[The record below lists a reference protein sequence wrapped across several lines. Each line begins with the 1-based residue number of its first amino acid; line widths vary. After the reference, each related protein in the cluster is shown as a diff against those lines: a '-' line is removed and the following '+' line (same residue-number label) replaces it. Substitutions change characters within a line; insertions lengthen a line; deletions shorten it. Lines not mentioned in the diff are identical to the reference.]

1 MSDHRPLPRETSD
14 NRAPH
19 RRRKHL
25 MDPNAPRPV
34 RDREAAARSL
44 SRVQKWVMSTLA
56 VTTILHLSIG
66 LVIAAMFVRT
76 PDLSA
81 KIGLNVIAG
90 AFGVIAVAAGLAI
103 HGHKLLSPWLLLGI
117 IPGIVGIW
125 LTLG

>member
-1 MSDHRPLPRETSD
+1 MSDHRPPPQESSS
-14 NRAPH
+14 NRPPH

-25 MDPNAPRPV
+25 MDPNSPRQV

-56 VTTILHLSIG
+56 VTTILHLSVG

-90 AFGVIAVAAGLAI
+90 AFGVIAIGAGLAI
-103 HGHKLLSPWLLLGI
+103 HGHRLLSPWLLLGI
-117 IPGIVGIW
+117 IPGLVGIW